1 MGSSATDTQ
10 ADDAALIEGPFRRSI
25 AGRRGET
32 HATVAWERLTYWPL
46 TIAALAFLVAYTFQV
61 IGDLAG
67 AWSYVCSAVVTLTW
81 VMFIIDYVVRLSMS
95 SPRRLW
101 VRTHLFDILVVLLPT
116 LRPVRLLGAF
126 TRVASFSR
134 TVGSSLRAQML
145 IYGAGTAL
153 LLIWQ
158 SSLAVLGAERHTAG
172 ANITTF
178 GDAVWWAF
186 CTVTTVGYGD
196 FTPIT
201 VQGRV
206 IAVLLMIGGVVLV
219 GLITASFASWVVE
232 RASRGH
238 QDQLPA
244 TRADIE
250 RVLAALDA
258 QDAARRGAPGR

>member
-1 MGSSATDTQ
+1 MGSTTTSEEQ
-10 ADDAALIEGPFRRSI
+10 DDAALIEGPFRRSI
-25 AGRRGET
+25 AGQRGET
-32 HATVAWERLTYWPL
+32 RATVAWERVMYWPL

-67 AWSYVCSAVVTLTW
+67 AWSYVCSAVVTVTRI
-81 VMFIIDYVVRLSMS
+81 MFITDYFVRLSMS
-95 SPRRLW
+95 RPKKLW

-126 TRVASFSR
+126 TRLASFSHS
-134 TVGSSLRAQML
+134 VGSSLRAQML

-158 SSLAVLGAERHTAG
+158 SSLAVLGAERHAPG
-172 ANITTF
+172 ASITSF

-196 FTPIT
+196 FTPVT

-206 IAVLLMIGGVVLV
+206 VAVLLMIGGVVLL
-219 GLITASFASWVVE
+219 GLITATFSSWVIE
-232 RASRGH
+232 RISRGH
-238 QDQLPA
+238 QEQMPA
-244 TRADIE
+244 TRADVE
-250 RVLAALDA
+250 RVLAAVGT
-258 QDAARRGAPGR
+258 RGREPGPEA